1 MKKIILLMSLLL
13 MTISAAAYENRRP
26 MLVQGK
32 TWWYICHHVDY
43 AENSESA
50 WEVSYRLQGDT
61 VIEGR
66 QYMKMY
72 REDRFGRKYHG
83 ALREDEDGRVWQYD
97 YEGDKKDFMLCDYTC
112 LHYPGSWPEVG
123 DVVDVVKVFGK
134 LLHRHSWN
142 GMLGVEGVGMEGKGL
157 VHYLFEPVLDPNPNG
172 SYEEE
177 KFAFVQ
183 GDGVYFTAADF
194 SAPKYIELTQDEKQL
209 VKQNND
215 FAFRLFS
222 TARSI
227 EPSSMILSPLS
238 ITYALG
244 MLNNG
249 AAGQTQQEISK
260 VLGFGDVDAQN
271 EFCQKM
277 KLELAGTAWY
287 DPTRLNIANTI
298 FVNKG
303 MGWQVKDD
311 FAQKAS
317 QYYMAN
323 PQNRDFRDG
332 ETRDVINQWASD
344 HTEGMIKEV
353 LSEPEFNPRAVSY
366 LLNAIYFKGMWSNPF
381 EAENTREESFN
392 GGDAVPM
399 MNKQEMLAYTEND
412 VFQEVV
418 LPYGSGSYQMQV
430 FLPRV
435 GKTIDNVLENLASD
449 NSLLTSNLPSYE
461 VDLKLPRFE
470 TNTNIGLKNIMSE
483 LGMPTAFDP
492 YNADFSNL
500 CVENFDQNI
509 YIGLMKQVA
518 KIEVNEQGTEAA
530 AVTIIGEYTSGIP
543 ETATF
548 YANRPFLYV
557 IREQS
562 TGIII
567 FMGQYTGNTSFVD
580 GISATLNDK
589 GEMINEKCYDLQGR
603 QLSNSKWSNNQ
614 IKKGIYIINGK
625 KIIR

>member
-1 MKKIILLMSLLL
+1 MKKNILLMSLLL

-50 WEVSYRLQGDT
+50 WEVSYKLQGDT

-72 REDRFGRKYHG
+72 REDKFGRKYHG

-112 LHYPGSWPEVG
+112 MHYPGSWPEVG

-142 GMLGVEGVGMEGKGL
+142 GMLGVEGVGMKEKGL

-183 GDGVYFTAADF
+183 GDGFYFTAADF
-194 SAPKYIELTQDEKQL
+194 MAPKYIELTQDEKQL

-222 TARSI
+222 TARGV
-227 EPSSMILSPLS
+227 EQSSMILSPLS

-249 AAGQTQQEISK
+249 AAGQTQEEICK
-260 VLGFGDVDAQN
+260 VLGFNDVDAQN
-271 EFCQKM
+271 EFCQKL

-287 DPTRLNIANTI
+287 DPTKLSIANTM

-311 FAQKAS
+311 FAQKSS

-323 PQNRDFRDG
+323 PQNRDFGDG
-332 ETRDVINQWASD
+332 ETCDVINQWASD

-353 LSEPEFNPRAVSY
+353 LSEDEFNPLAVSY

-381 EAENTREESFN
+381 EAENTRQESFN
-392 GGDAVPM
+392 GGETVPM

-412 VFQEVV
+412 IFQEVI
-418 LPYGSGSYQMQV
+418 LPYGSGSYLMQV
-430 FLPRV
+430 FLPCV
-435 GKTIDNVLENLASD
+435 GKTIDDVLESLASD
-449 NSLLTSNLPSYE
+449 DKLLTSNLPSAE

-492 YNADFSNL
+492 YDADFSNL

-518 KIEVNEQGTEAA
+518 KIEVNEQGTQAA
-530 AVTIIGEYTSGIP
+530 AVTIIGEYTSGLP
-543 ETATF
+543 QTATF

-562 TGIII
+562 TGIIL
-567 FMGQYTGNTSFVD
+567 FMGQYTGNTSFAD

-603 QLSNSKWSNNQ
+603 QLSNSKWSNGQ
-614 IKKGIYIINGK
+614 IKKGIYIVNGK

>member
-1 MKKIILLMSLLL
+1 MSLLL

-249 AAGQTQQEISK
+249 AAGQTQEEISK

-412 VFQEVV
+412 VFQEVI

>member
-1 MKKIILLMSLLL
+1 MKKNILLMSLLL

-72 REDRFGRKYHG
+72 REDKFGRKYHG

-112 LHYPGSWPEVG
+112 MHYPGSWPEVG

-142 GMLGVEGVGMEGKGL
+142 GMLGVEGVGMKEKGL

-183 GDGVYFTAADF
+183 GDGFYFTAADF
-194 SAPKYIELTQDEKQL
+194 MAPKYIELTQDEKQL

-222 TARSI
+222 TARGV
-227 EPSSMILSPLS
+227 EQSSMILSPLS

-249 AAGQTQQEISK
+249 AAGQTQEEICK
-260 VLGFGDVDAQN
+260 VLGFNDVDAQN
-271 EFCQKM
+271 EFCQKL

-287 DPTRLNIANTI
+287 DPTKLSIANTM

-311 FAQKAS
+311 FAQKSS

-323 PQNRDFRDG
+323 PQNRDFGDG
-332 ETRDVINQWASD
+332 ETCDVINQWASD

-353 LSEPEFNPRAVSY
+353 LSEDEFNPLAVSY

-381 EAENTREESFN
+381 EAENTRQESFN
-392 GGDAVPM
+392 GGETVPM

-412 VFQEVV
+412 IFQEVI
-418 LPYGSGSYQMQV
+418 LPYGSGSYLMQV
-430 FLPRV
+430 FLPCV
-435 GKTIDNVLENLASD
+435 GKTIDDVLESLASD
-449 NSLLTSNLPSYE
+449 DKLLTSNLPSAE

-492 YNADFSNL
+492 YDADFSNL

-518 KIEVNEQGTEAA
+518 KIEVNEQGTQAA
-530 AVTIIGEYTSGIP
+530 AVTIIGEYTSGLP
-543 ETATF
+543 QTATF

-562 TGIII
+562 TGIIL
-567 FMGQYTGNTSFVD
+567 FMGQYTGNTSFAD

>member
-1 MKKIILLMSLLL
+1 MKKNILLMSLLL

-249 AAGQTQQEISK
+249 AAGQTQEEISK

-412 VFQEVV
+412 VFQEVI

>member
-1 MKKIILLMSLLL
+1 MKKNILLMSLLL

-50 WEVSYRLQGDT
+50 WEVSYKLQGDT

-72 REDRFGRKYHG
+72 REDKFGRKYHG

-112 LHYPGSWPEVG
+112 MHYPGSWPEVG
-123 DVVDVVKVFGK
+123 DVVDVVNVYGK

-142 GMLGVEGVGMEGKGL
+142 GMLGVEGVGMKEKGL

-183 GDGVYFTAADF
+183 GDGFYFTAADF
-194 SAPKYIELTQDEKQL
+194 MAPKYIELTQDEKQL

-222 TARSI
+222 TARGV
-227 EPSSMILSPLS
+227 EQSSMILSPLS

-249 AAGQTQQEISK
+249 AAGQTQEEICK
-260 VLGFGDVDAQN
+260 VLGFNDVDAQN
-271 EFCQKM
+271 EFCQKL

-287 DPTRLNIANTI
+287 DPTKLSIANTM

-311 FAQKAS
+311 FAQKSS

-323 PQNRDFRDG
+323 PQNRDFGDG
-332 ETRDVINQWASD
+332 ETCDVINQWASD

-353 LSEPEFNPRAVSY
+353 LSEEEFNPRAVSY

-381 EAENTREESFN
+381 EAENTRQESFN
-392 GGDAVPM
+392 GGETVPM

-412 VFQEVV
+412 IFQEVI
-418 LPYGSGSYQMQV
+418 LPYGSGSYLMQV

-435 GKTIDNVLENLASD
+435 GKTIDDVLESLASD
-449 NSLLTSNLPSYE
+449 DKLLTSNLPSAE

-492 YNADFSNL
+492 YDADFSNL

-518 KIEVNEQGTEAA
+518 KIEVNEQGTQAA
-530 AVTIIGEYTSGIP
+530 AVTIIGEYTSGLP
-543 ETATF
+543 QKATF

-562 TGIII
+562 TGIIL
-567 FMGQYTGNTSFVD
+567 FMGQYTGNTSFSD

-603 QLSNSKWSNNQ
+603 QLSNSKWSNGQ
-614 IKKGIYIINGK
+614 IKKGIYIVNGK

>member
-1 MKKIILLMSLLL
+1 MKKNILLMSLLL

-43 AENSESA
+43 AENSKSA
-50 WEVSYRLQGDT
+50 WEVSYKLQGDT

-112 LHYPGSWPEVG
+112 MHYPGSWPEVG
-123 DVVDVVKVFGK
+123 DVVDVVNVYGK

-142 GMLGVEGVGMEGKGL
+142 GMLGVEGVGMKEKGL

-183 GDGVYFTAADF
+183 GDGFYFTAADF
-194 SAPKYIELTQDEKQL
+194 MAPKYIELTQDEKQL

-222 TARSI
+222 TARGV
-227 EPSSMILSPLS
+227 EQSSMILSPLS

-249 AAGQTQQEISK
+249 AAGQTQEEICK
-260 VLGFGDVDAQN
+260 VLGFNDVDAQN
-271 EFCQKM
+271 EFCQKL

-287 DPTRLNIANTI
+287 DPTKLSIANTM

-311 FAQKAS
+311 FAQKSS

-323 PQNRDFRDG
+323 PQNRDFGDG
-332 ETRDVINQWASD
+332 ETCDVINQWASD

-353 LSEPEFNPRAVSY
+353 LSEDEFNPLAVSY

-381 EAENTREESFN
+381 EAENTRQESFN
-392 GGDAVPM
+392 GGETVPM

-412 VFQEVV
+412 IFQEVI
-418 LPYGSGSYQMQV
+418 LPYGSGSYLMQV

-435 GKTIDNVLENLASD
+435 GKTIDDVLESLASD
-449 NSLLTSNLPSYE
+449 DKLLTSNLPSAE

-500 CVENFDQNI
+500 CVDNFGQNI

-530 AVTIIGEYTSGIP
+530 AVTIIGEYTSGLP
-543 ETATF
+543 QTATF

-562 TGIII
+562 TGIIL
-567 FMGQYTGNTSFVD
+567 FMGQYTGNTSFAD

-603 QLSNSKWSNNQ
+603 QLSNSKWSNGQ
-614 IKKGIYIINGK
+614 IKKGIYIVNGK